1 MLNGKLSER
10 EEMQRFESEFLLSLP
25 SEYVNFEQWE
35 QMYADISCGIED
47 DNYFCTL
54 LWNTW
59 DKGGELRDCSRP
71 ENFVPSPSNQKYS
84 QYY

>member
-35 QMYADISCGIED
+35 QMYADISCGIEED
-47 DNYFCTL
+47 
-54 LWNTW
+54 
-59 DKGGELRDCSRP
+59 
-71 ENFVPSPSNQKYS
+71 
-84 QYY
+84 